1 MNTRSFLL
9 LLIGLLGFMVYMEW
23 QKDYAP
29 PPRPA
34 AETEQPAPASD
45 AGEAATKSA
54 DPGDVPEVPDFS
66 DDRGD
71 ARGDERGELASAPD
85 QPQQPPE
92 ITASR
97 RITIDTDVLNV
108 DLDANGGTLVDLRL
122 KDYPVSVDRPDQPFV
137 LLVQDLPELFVAQAG
152 LVSAGQPAP
161 NHRSQWQFERDFYEL
176 QPGQDT
182 LEVPLTW
189 RDESGLEVIATWIFH
204 RGNYVI
210 DLEIEVVN
218 ESGEDWQGAR
228 YVQLQRTRPD
238 TSDAGWAFTNP
249 ERFSYNGA
257 AIYSPE
263 DALTKRGWDDLSEK
277 PYQATH
283 AGGWAAMIQHYF
295 LAAWIPPEDQR
306 HRYSTREISNGQL
319 PRYLLAATSP
329 QVTVPAGDR
338 HSFSARL
345 FAGPKLQNRLDEVAP
360 GLRLTVDYRFFTIL
374 SRPLFWAL
382 DKIHALI
389 QHWGWSIV
397 VLTLLIKLLFYKLT
411 EAQFRSMGKLRQLQP
426 RIQQLKERYGDDRQ
440 KFGQA
445 MMEIYKKEKVN
456 PLGGCLPILV
466 QIPIFISLYWVLLE
480 SVELR
485 QASFLWV
492 PDLSQPDPYFI
503 LPILNGAF
511 MIVTQ
516 RLMPAA
522 GMDPMQRKIMQ
533 GLPVVFAFLFAL
545 FPAGLVLYWAT
556 NAGVSLAQQW
566 YILRRLDQE
575 AERKKR

>member
-34 AETEQPAPASD
+34 AESDQSVPGSD
-45 AGEAATKSA
+45 AGQGATTSA
-54 DPGDVPEVPDFS
+54 DPADLPDVPDFS
-66 DDRGD
+66 DDRS
-71 ARGDERGELASAPD
+71 DERDDVPSASDQLAPTS
-85 QPQQPPE
+85 E
-92 ITASR
+92 IRASR

-122 KDYPVSVDRPDQPFV
+122 KDYPVSVDRPNQPFV
-137 LLVQDLPELFVAQAG
+137 LLVQDLPQLFVAQAG

-189 RDESGLEVIATWIFH
+189 RDESGLEVVATWIFH
-204 RGNYVI
+204 RGNYVV
-210 DLEIEVVN
+210 DLEIEVIN

-263 DALTKRGWDDLSEK
+263 DALTKRGWSDLSEK

-283 AGGWAAMIQHYF
+283 EGGWAAMIQHYF

-306 HRYSTREISNGQL
+306 HRYTTREISNGQL

-329 QVTVPAGDR
+329 QVTVPTGNR

-382 DKIHALI
+382 DKIHVLI

-397 VLTLLIKLLFYKLT
+397 ILTLLIKLLFYKLT

-456 PLGGCLPILV
+456 PLGGCLPILG
-466 QIPIFISLYWVLLE
+466 
-480 SVELR
+480 
-485 QASFLWV
+485 AD
-492 PDLSQPDPYFI
+492 PDLH
-503 LPILNGAF
+503 LAVLGAAR
-511 MIVTQ
+511 IG
-516 RLMPAA
+516 RAA
-522 GMDPMQRKIMQ
+522 PGVLSC
-533 GLPVVFAFLFAL
+533 G
-545 FPAGLVLYWAT
+545 FPT
-556 NAGVSLAQQW
+556 
-566 YILRRLDQE
+566 
-575 AERKKR
+575 